1 MANDFTVPDGP
12 PTQAKRVQAIGL
24 LLVSLLILAIL
35 YRMQD
40 NKTPPVRLF
49 KELKPETFAS
59 VIAWLFAVALF
70 VERAIEVVV
79 LVFRDQTAELL
90 DRDEKRVK
98 LLYDAAVTKTKE
110 VSDRITASS
119 VPNAKSFADDL
130 NAAREAEASSKKTYD
145 NSIEA
150 NAIYGA
156 ETKEVALIVGFA
168 FGLLTSFAG
177 VRALHAL
184 LPDNSATGRTFNFV
198 DIVVTG
204 AMLAGGS
211 EGIHRLANVF
221 TDFTDTLSK
230 ITKKKGQDA
239 DNSQDTDQGKGKQ

>member
-90 DRDEKRVK
+90 DRDENRGITGVSEQN
-98 LLYDAAVTKTKE
+98 AVWTIIYPSHTNEARRTK
-110 VSDRITASS
+110 SS
-119 VPNAKSFADDL
+119 GKMSL
-130 NAAREAEASSKKTYD
+130 
-145 NSIEA
+145 
-150 NAIYGA
+150 
-156 ETKEVALIVGFA
+156 
-168 FGLLTSFAG
+168 
-177 VRALHAL
+177 RALGLRLIKCMRILA
-184 LPDNSATGRTFNFV
+184 V
-198 DIVVTG
+198 DRRFVTG
-204 AMLAGGS
+204 T
-211 EGIHRLANVF
+211 H
-221 TDFTDTLSK
+221 
-230 ITKKKGQDA
+230 
-239 DNSQDTDQGKGKQ
+239 